1 MDLHAPLVVR
11 NISSE
16 SLGYVDEEGEPVIEP
31 ESGKPG
37 LVDRAK
43 AMAKDALGR
52 GKKLIP
58 RDHAVELK
66 KILPLL
72 RTAKNRWLAIEAE
85 HAAACDTSKY
95 EQHYQKCEEK
105 FARTKSLDDEGAIIL
120 AGMLRKRANETAH
133 AGMLAKHHGELDE
146 KWMSEHPKIRDII
159 RTGMQLKLE
168 LAKAALTPERIK
180 AEQKRLADLGDYEG
194 VAEVKNKATAE
205 VENWE
210 TQLEHLDTK
219 MVVYQITID
228 AGNLRKHIDLLL
240 KGFES
245 VRGKYRHKDDGDIY
259 DLVSVD
265 EVTDDGLVEFN
276 HAYKLES
283 VTSGKS
289 WSGSKENFEKIFSK
303 RF

>member
-1 MDLHAPLVVR
+1 MDLHAPLVFR
-11 NISSE
+11 EIKSE
-16 SLGYVDEEGEPVIEP
+16 SEGYVDEEGEPVIEP
-31 ESGKPG
+31 ESAKPG

-43 AMAKDALGR
+43 AMAKNALGR

-58 RDHAVELK
+58 RDHAAELK
-66 KILPLL
+66 KILTLL
-72 RTAKNRWLAIEAE
+72 RTAKNRWHAIEAE

-95 EQHYQKCEEK
+95 DQHYQKCEEK

-120 AGMLRKRANETAH
+120 AGMLQKRANETAR
-133 AGMLAKHHGELDE
+133 AGMLAKHHGDLDS
-146 KWMSEHPKIRDII
+146 KWMGEFPKIRDTI
-159 RTGMQLKLE
+159 RAGLQLKLE
-168 LAKAALTPERIK
+168 EAKAALTPERIK

-219 MVVYQITID
+219 MVVYQVTID

-245 VRGKYRHKDDGDIY
+245 VRGKYRHKSTGEVY
-259 DLVSVD
+259 NLAMGEKPTGFND
-265 EVTDDGLVEFN
+265 ETEPVYRLSNEN
-276 HAYKLES
+276 HYHECGEKDFQ
-283 VTSGKS
+283 
-289 WSGSKENFEKIFSK
+289 ENFKEI
-303 RF
+303 